1 MLTNTFGG
9 HGGVGMMK
17 ARVWA
22 DEMDKLTSV
31 EQKATRTQR
40 VAGWIKQL
48 GLDMGRE
55 QWVVITH

>member
-17 ARVWA
+17 TRVWV

-31 EQKATRTQR
+31 EQKATEPRKLL
-40 VAGWIKQL
+40 V
-48 GLDMGRE
+48 GLSN
-55 QWVVITH
+55 